1 MKFFL
6 LFSSIFFILLHA
18 KEQPFLITV
27 DKPFDSILYAVT
39 QDYDAHA
46 VTAVGFSNS
55 YKKSKKTKI
64 YTSAFDYLAD
74 NSQNLYG
81 KKSIL
86 LKMDT
91 DNAAIIFEK
100 FAKIKAFNKAVSV
113 LKTPQNGYFLGGYTF
128 DGSLLIAKLDANAN
142 VIFVR
147 KFGTKNYDRMNR
159 LIALSDGGVL
169 AVGSSTTSRDLF
181 DPMFRTG
188 LGLNDIFLTRFDA
201 DGHMLWSKKYGTEH
215 DDRGIDAVEAYDGSI
230 LVIAA
235 TTYEK
240 HHDVTLMRIGENGDK
255 IWLKHYQKD
264 LLLTPKRIIRLND
277 ENFVAVL
284 AQQDSVGKRQI
295 CFIKFDLQK
304 NVLLDT
310 KLDTYYES
318 ELNDIREFSNGT
330 YIAVGKTKDRYN
342 TDALVMVLDENL
354 QLLCQNHFG
363 NENYD
368 TFNALEILQ
377 NSQTVAVG
385 VTTPKNSQ
393 IKKMLI
399 AKIKPD
405 CTLAKLQQQ
414 PKKETSLSNRQKL
427 YKELQKLFKAEI
439 EAAAITLSPTL
450 SITLS
455 GKNLLFA
462 PKEYHLS
469 NKQKKFLKPF
479 TKKLLDFLQKHKE
492 EIAALEIAGHTSSEW
507 ESAKTLKNR
516 YNNNMNLSL
525 KRSYSVS
532 RFLIETQNKN
542 NIQLLSKLL
551 KDSGYSFAKRI
562 KNKDGSEQ
570 KERSRRVVFFIVP
583 KKS

>member
-1 MKFFL
+1 
-6 LFSSIFFILLHA
+6 
-18 KEQPFLITV
+18 
-27 DKPFDSILYAVT
+27 
-39 QDYDAHA
+39 
-46 VTAVGFSNS
+46 
-55 YKKSKKTKI
+55 
-64 YTSAFDYLAD
+64 
-74 NSQNLYG
+74 
-81 KKSIL
+81 
-86 LKMDT
+86 MDT